1 MSMKDNPLKDII
13 SATKTQNL
21 MLIYLICEEYDWE
34 PDDLKT
40 LLGKTF
46 NKECLRIYK
55 QVEEDTL
62 NEYMIKCSIEI
73 PSYKKFII
81 NGEERIRKTIKT
93 YQPTISEGQVYL
105 YNPLSGAYKMI

>member
-21 MLIYLICEEYDWE
+21 MLIYLICEEYDWD

-46 NKECLRIYK
+46 NKECLRMYK

-62 NEYMIKCSIEI
+62 NEYMNKCSIEV
-73 PSYKKFII
+73 PSYKKFNI
-81 NGEERIRKTIKT
+81 NGKERFRQTIKT
-93 YQPTISEGQVYL
+93 YQPVISEGKVYL
-105 YNPLSGAYKMI
+105 YNPISGTYKMI